1 MKANLSTLA
10 AALLLAV
17 IVAGCG
23 GDQDSSETADGSD
36 GATSAAERIEP
47 EWDVETTAEDSAE
60 PVEESADARGDAAD
74 GAGDR
79 VAEMGEE
86 AADRASEMAG
96 DAAEQAGEMAEEAG
110 EQAAQMAAE
119 AGEQAQEA
127 MADAAGAMS
136 TDDDAAAGGDAGDPC
151 VVDVGVGDSIAY
163 SVDSISVPSSCE
175 SVTINLTHTGSLPE
189 EAMGHNWVLAPADS
203 LDAIGQAGMSAG
215 PENEYVPDDDRIV
228 AATDVIGGGES
239 TSVTFSLDELE
250 DGVDYAYVCTFP
262 GHWSVM
268 RGPFSVE

>member
-1 MKANLSTLA
+1 
-10 AALLLAV
+10 
-17 IVAGCG
+17 
-23 GDQDSSETADGSD
+23 
-36 GATSAAERIEP
+36 
-47 EWDVETTAEDSAE
+47 
-60 PVEESADARGDAAD
+60 
-74 GAGDR
+74 
-79 VAEMGEE
+79 
-86 AADRASEMAG
+86 
-96 DAAEQAGEMAEEAG
+96 
-110 EQAAQMAAE
+110 
-119 AGEQAQEA
+119 

-175 SVTINLTHTGSLPE
+175 SVTINLTHTGSLPK